1 MIRSPDLAPPWSR
14 LPAMAAGRS
23 ASNKAP
29 NTVILLPGGSRQVN
43 IEDFEDDLV
52 IVDPVVPG
60 AKFEARCHLCSWSF
74 HKWTDDDARTCLR
87 THIIDEH
94 LANIEYRKFVSG
106 TGPNTS

>member
-1 MIRSPDLAPPWSR
+1 M
-14 LPAMAAGRS
+14 
-23 ASNKAP
+23 
-29 NTVILLPGGSRQVN
+29 N

>member
-1 MIRSPDLAPPWSR
+1 
-14 LPAMAAGRS
+14 MAAGRL

-60 AKFEARCHLCSWSF
+60 AKFEARCHLCSWTF
-74 HKWTDDDARTCLR
+74 HKWTDDEARAWLR

-94 LANIEYRKFVSG
+94 LTPIEGRHFV
-106 TGPNTS
+106 TGPGPSTS